1 MVCVVVKGL
10 QSASVDWR
18 WCRSVCDEKHNC
30 LQDIQSQN
38 IFPLIVSYLIFFF
51 FFLISLWRQK
61 ANSNVLSE
69 DDDPGG
75 KKKKQRW
82 KETRGGG
89 RREAGTTYSYRK
101 EVQEVSDWGQTSS
114 NVIVNPE
121 LIYCLG
127 GHDWWERTSVC
138 VCVCFLGPAIRTL
151 LVGTFHFLFL
161 TRCMFRSHGGRM
173 VWALALQQQ
182 VPQDLKPP
190 PTVQKTYRIRIRI
203 GITERTEGMN
213 VCMYG
218 CLSLEHLNV
227 RRKINFFAPHINR
240 ITSGIPSI

>member
-51 FFLISLWRQK
+51 FFLSHSDDRRRTARWR
-61 ANSNVLSE
+61 SRRE
-69 DDDPGG
+69 
-75 KKKKQRW
+75 KKKQRW

-227 RRKINFFAPHINR
+227 RRKLNFFAPHINR